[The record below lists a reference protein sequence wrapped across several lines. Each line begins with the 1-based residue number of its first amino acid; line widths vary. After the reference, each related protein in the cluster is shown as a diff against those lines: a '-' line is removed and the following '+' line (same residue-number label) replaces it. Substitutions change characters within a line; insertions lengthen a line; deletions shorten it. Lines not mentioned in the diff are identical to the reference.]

1 MRDDLNKLLC
11 ERERHG
17 HRNRFKPY
25 RRTKAFS
32 PAADEDG
39 DNRPQR
45 EGISRRYG
53 YSRKSFNENLNPLK
67 GQVRKAVG
75 RPYGKF
81 YSELCK
87 IFDKRSVIN
96 QHILQHLKDYL
107 STDVY
112 IGNDGQLWARVSPWP
127 DAPLRE
133 AWRIEFYVDPRDGI
147 IKKNKWHTS
156 RRQHYAR
163 RPSKAE
169 ELSIE
174 VDAYTQLRRVDGS
187 WYEVSLQRADPLAP
201 GTDIFTRDLVVAGKY
216 AARKRAAATV
226 MLRNFGLI

>member
-1 MRDDLNKLLC
+1 MREDLNKLLC

-17 HRNRFKPY
+17 HRNRFKPF
-25 RRTKAFS
+25 RRMKAFS

-39 DNRPQR
+39 DNRPQQ

-53 YSRKSFNENLNPLK
+53 HSRKSFNENLNPLK

-75 RPYGKF
+75 RPYRKF

-112 IGNDGQLWARVSPWP
+112 VGHDGQLWARVSPWP
-127 DAPLRE
+127 NAPLRD
-133 AWRIEFYVDPRDGI
+133 AWRVEFYVDPRDGI

-156 RRQHYAR
+156 RHQHYAR
-163 RPSKAE
+163 RPLRAQ

-174 VDAYTQLRRVDGS
+174 VDAYTQLRLVDGS
-187 WYEVSLQRADPLAP
+187 WYEVSLRRADPLAP
-201 GTDIFTRDLVVAGKY
+201 GTDIFTRELVVAGKY
-216 AARKRAAATV
+216 AARKRAASTV

>member
-1 MRDDLNKLLC
+1 
-11 ERERHG
+11 
-17 HRNRFKPY
+17 
-25 RRTKAFS
+25 
-32 PAADEDG
+32 
-39 DNRPQR
+39 
-45 EGISRRYG
+45 
-53 YSRKSFNENLNPLK
+53 LK

-75 RPYGKF
+75 RPYRKF

-112 IGNDGQLWARVSPWP
+112 VGNDRRLWARGDPWQN
-127 DAPLRE
+127 APLRE
-133 AWRIEFYVDPRDGI
+133 AWYVEFYVDPRDGI

-163 RPSKAE
+163 KPLKAE

-174 VDAYTQLRRVDGS
+174 VDAYTQLRRIDGS

-201 GTDIFTRDLVVAGKY
+201 GTDIFTREVVVAGKY
-216 AARKRAAATV
+216 AARKRAASPV
-226 MLRNFGLI
+226 MLRNFGLV

>member
-1 MRDDLNKLLC
+1 V
-11 ERERHG
+11 
-17 HRNRFKPY
+17 
-25 RRTKAFS
+25 KAFS

-53 YSRKSFNENLNPLK
+53 YHRKNFNENLNPLK
-67 GQVRKAVG
+67 GQVRRAVG
-75 RPYGKF
+75 RPKF

-112 IGNDGQLWARVSPWP
+112 VAADGKLWARGNPWP
-127 DAPLRE
+127 STPLRE
-133 AWRIEFYVDPRDGI
+133 AWRVEFYVDPRDGI

-156 RRQHYAR
+156 RRQHYAKK
-163 RPSKAE
+163 PLKAE
-169 ELSIE
+169 ELPIE
-174 VDAYTQLRRVDGS
+174 IDAYTQLRRIDGS

-201 GTDIFTRDLVVAGKY
+201 GTDIFTRQLVVAGKY
-216 AARKRAAATV
+216 AARKRAASPV
-226 MLRNFGLI
+226 MLRNFGLV

>member
-1 MRDDLNKLLC
+1 MRGDLNKFLC

-25 RRTKAFS
+25 RRMKAFS

-53 YSRKSFNENLNPLK
+53 YGRKNFNENLNPLK
-67 GQVRKAVG
+67 GQVRKALG
-75 RPYGKF
+75 RPYSKF

-112 IGNDGQLWARVSPWP
+112 VGGDGQLWVRRTYWP
-127 DAPLRE
+127 SAPLRE
-133 AWRIEFYVDPRDGI
+133 AWHIEFYVDPRDGI
-147 IKKNKWHTS
+147 IKKNKWHAS
-156 RRQHYAR
+156 RRQHYTKKPLR
-163 RPSKAE
+163 AE
-169 ELSIE
+169 EPLVEI
-174 VDAYTQLRRVDGS
+174 DAYTQLRSIDGT
-187 WYEVSLQRADPLAP
+187 WYEVYLQRADPLAP
-201 GTDIFTRDLVVAGKY
+201 GTDIFTRQLVVAGKY
-216 AARKRAAATV
+216 AARKRTASRV
-226 MLRNFGLI
+226 MLRNFGLV